1 MYKKLQFWANWS
13 LCGYLKQKKKKKK
26 KKKKNKKRK
35 KGMYYLK
42 TNSNCHGSV
51 WEEKLF
57 LYLSKFFYLV

>member
-1 MYKKLQFWANWS
+1 MYKKTAVLSKLIPMWLFEA
-13 LCGYLKQKKKKKK
+13 KKKKE
-26 KKKKNKKRK
+26 KKRK

-51 WEEKLF
+51 WEEEIF